1 MLTTEQIVVY
11 ALKRLQE
18 SPQNQLAKN
27 MIREALSRESMQK
40 WQTVTKFIQKPPV
53 SQTATAAQDEMAND
67 EPDEKMEEPAQKVMT
82 LEEYENEY
90 NSRLNSEV
98 AIFKQGIEAL
108 ATVPNLHSFVVD
120 LYREIET
127 PFVSSVSLPDTV
139 DSELKT
145 RLGCL

>member
-1 MLTTEQIVVY
+1 
-11 ALKRLQE
+11 
-18 SPQNQLAKN
+18 

-53 SQTATAAQDEMAND
+53 NQTASAAQDDMNND
-67 EPDEKMEEPAQKVMT
+67 EPDDKMEELAHKVMT
-82 LEEYENEY
+82 LEEFENEY
-90 NSRLNSEV
+90 NLHLNSEV

-108 ATVPNLHSFVVD
+108 ASVPNLHSFVVD
-120 LYREIET
+120 LYSEIET
-127 PFVSSVSLPDTV
+127 PFVSSISLPDTV